1 MLLNLID
8 WGNWFKTHLT
18 AIDLKFIW
26 LQLHVYFIFTCNIS
40 TSGYHLF
47 LLFDLMQV
55 TEDVIAIREKRLP
68 VSVAWSR
75 NDKMIEEKLS
85 RDLLNTLGIHQDVK
99 KNQDQGISEIKWS
112 FS

>member
-1 MLLNLID
+1 
-8 WGNWFKTHLT
+8 
-18 AIDLKFIW
+18 
-26 LQLHVYFIFTCNIS
+26 
-40 TSGYHLF
+40 
-47 LLFDLMQV
+47 MQV

-99 KNQDQGISEIKWS
+99 KNQDRGITEIKWS

>member
-1 MLLNLID
+1 
-8 WGNWFKTHLT
+8 
-18 AIDLKFIW
+18 
-26 LQLHVYFIFTCNIS
+26 
-40 TSGYHLF
+40 
-47 LLFDLMQV
+47 MQV

-99 KNQDQGISEIKWS
+99 KNQDQGITEQNGVS
-112 FS
+112 FKFNLPYL